1 MDFLGL
7 NWSCILLRSGQFA
20 IMWQASWTYNISSFI
35 LRSFSHTFSSTCKKS
50 FELEEEKGYFL
61 IITHPFIFVNGSFE
75 AKVLF
80 FFFISLEFII
90 SCILSDL
97 TSCSSFIIVRSLASK
112 WLSPS
117 ITSSLKVRGGFS
129 WPIQYLACPAKSFEA
144 ITKLV
149 NLVNISQKVSIS
161 LMLNS

>member
-80 FFFISLEFII
+80 FFFTSLEFII

-112 WLSPS
+112 M
-117 ITSSLKVRGGFS
+117 
-129 WPIQYLACPAKSFEA
+129 A
-144 ITKLV
+144 ITFDYKLLKSERRIFLTNSV
-149 NLVNISQKVSIS
+149 FSMSCQELWSYHKVS
-161 LMLNS
+161 